1 MGKTFKE
8 IQDMV
13 TEPWSNDA
21 CRGQTVL
28 MLHNIVVR
36 GYQWYNIVVGWQLH
50 SGLRNHDGAVPA
62 VRCRVCIVHGE
73 V

>member
-21 CRGQTVL
+21 CRGYVIMAMENCGFQPKD
-28 MLHNIVVR
+28 IEKVVAELYEVFDIR
-36 GYQWYNIVVGWQLH
+36 
-50 SGLRNHDGAVPA
+50 A
-62 VRCRVCIVHGE
+62 VREAENHYYNSSY
-73 V
+73 

>member
-21 CRGQTVL
+21 CRGYAIMAMENCGFQPKD
-28 MLHNIVVR
+28 IEKVVAELYEVFDIR
-36 GYQWYNIVVGWQLH
+36 
-50 SGLRNHDGAVPA
+50 A
-62 VRCRVCIVHGE
+62 VREAADHYYNSPY
-73 V
+73 